1 MSTQPDQTAP
11 PTPSAL
17 PAQFKPAEHEGV
29 IRDRW
34 EAAKAFHADPQR
46 VLRGEAEPYCIVIP
60 PPNVTAALHLGHA
73 LNNTL
78 QDILARNARMR
89 GFETLWMPGTDHA
102 GIATQAVVEKR
113 VQKEENKRRKDFT
126 REAFVEKIQA
136 FKDEYEAVIT
146 NQLKMMGCSCDWDRQ
161 RFTMDPQC
169 ARAVSEAFFRL
180 FKDGLIYRGK
190 RLVNWDPAL
199 QTAVADDECY
209 EQEVEGAFYYLRYPL
224 VHAGTQDAA
233 IRTGGRDNVDPVP
246 VTWGELARRG
256 YPGANAHDADAEA
269 WVTVAT
275 TRPETYLADTAVGI
289 NPHDPRAKALRG
301 LFIELPLVGRIIPIV
316 EDSYV
321 VLPKAIAEQL
331 GRDEEANDPKAG
343 MATGFLKVT
352 PGHDA
357 NDYEIGRRHGL
368 PVVNMMSPD
377 GRVSNEH
384 DWDGNEIPHNLLG
397 KKMAEARKHVVEE
410 FKTRGW
416 LESVKPHRH
425 SLKHSDRSKAVIEP
439 FLSDQWYVRVTDDRL
454 AGAANRALATTPAG
468 PLTPNSY
475 AGAPLSHARVPDSHG
490 GDSPTHANAAQTHA
504 SDTDTHGNAA
514 HSHVSGAHL
523 RAGGPLSHESDAP
536 AYGKGAEPFAGD
548 NALTFHPSRYA
559 KTYQQWHENIRDW
572 CISRQLWWGHQIP
585 VWSGR
590 AMIAEEAWLQLE
602 AWEKS
607 GRLAKQGMQVAGSHE
622 RIATD
627 VYFAPASLEDSEII
641 SFLEKA
647 GFTRDP
653 DVLDTWFSSAL
664 WPLSTMGWP
673 DDTALLK
680 AFNPTTTL
688 CTAREIIT
696 LWVSRMVMF
705 NRYFLGEGQGRGP
718 VPFRDVV
725 IHAVIQDGEG
735 RKMSKSLGNGIDP
748 LEIIESHGSDA
759 MRFTL
764 THMTTQTQDVRMP
777 VEKDPKTGRNTSK
790 KFDLGRS
797 LVNKLW
803 NATTG
808 VALRNMPAE
817 GTPAPTTPID
827 VKTLSITDRWL
838 LSRLEATVRAVDE
851 AIASYEY
858 ANYANALYDFIY
870 RDLCDWY
877 LEAVKPTLKS
887 DANQQAVLARTIDA
901 VLRLAHPAM
910 PYITE
915 SLWALVKDL
924 PVAPIS
930 ELTMAPSRKGGLLCT
945 AGWPFAAPSLNDPQ
959 AEAAFERLRAFAT
972 AVREVR
978 SEHKVPPKRRIT
990 AHIPAELAK
999 ELAVGTQDNAL
1010 SWVYSILNVGIGKV
1024 VTDNPAPGVP
1034 AARIRVLDHDIA
1046 LTDLADAVDAAAE
1059 SDRKAKRAAE
1069 IAKESDILRARLSNP
1084 GYVDR
1089 APAKLIEE
1097 TKSKLQKLQDELDSL
1112 G

>member
-1 MSTQPDQTAP
+1 M
-11 PTPSAL
+11 
-17 PAQFKPAEHEGV
+17 PAEHEAR
-29 IRDRW
+29 IREAWD
-34 EAAKAFHADPQR
+34 AAKAFHADPGR

-78 QDILARNARMR
+78 QDILVRTARMR

-146 NQLKMMGCSCDWDRQ
+146 NQLKLMGCSCDWDRQ
-161 RFTMDPQC
+161 RFTMDEQC
-169 ARAVSEAFFRL
+169 ARAVYEAFFRL

-209 EQEVEGAFYYLRYPL
+209 EQDVAGAFYYLRYPL

-233 IRTGGRDNVDPVP
+233 ITTGGREDVDPVP
-246 VTWGELARRG
+246 VAWGELARRG
-256 YPGANAHDADAEA
+256 YPGAGEHDADAQA

-289 NPHDPRAKALRG
+289 NPHDPRARALRG
-301 LFIELPLVGRIIPIV
+301 LFVELPLVGRIIPIV

-384 DWDGNEIPHNLLG
+384 DWDGCEIPHNLLG

-416 LESVKPHRH
+416 LESVKPHNH

-439 FLSDQWYVRVTDDRL
+439 YLSDQWYVKVTDPRM
-454 AGAANRALATTPAG
+454 AKAANEV
-468 PLTPNSY
+468 LTHPNCDRQ
-475 AGAPLSHARVPDSHG
+475 GADR
-490 GDSPTHANAAQTHA
+490 T
-504 SDTDTHGNAA
+504 
-514 HSHVSGAHL
+514 
-523 RAGGPLSHESDAP
+523 
-536 AYGKGAEPFAGD
+536 AE
-548 NALTFHPSRYA
+548 NSVTFHPPRYS
-559 KTYQQWHENIRDW
+559 KTYELWHENIRDW
-572 CISRQLWWGHQIP
+572 CVSRQLWWGHRVP
-585 VWSGR
+585 VWTRDFSVGKDSLLG
-590 AMIAEEAWLQLE
+590 AAKTGIDAGVVTFKLAP
-602 AWEKS
+602 WEDE
-607 GRLAKQGMQVAGSHE
+607 G
-622 RIATD
+622 RIAVRDSQTPAELPGHVPTRYSAD
-627 VYFAPASLEDSEII
+627 ASAPAPFSVCVRDPERRDREIVEYLERH
-641 SFLEKA
+641 
-647 GFTRDP
+647 GFTQDP

-664 WPLSTMGWP
+664 WPMSTMGWP
-673 DDTALLK
+673 GDTELLK
-680 AFNPTTTL
+680 AFNPTSTL

-705 NRYFLGEGQGRGP
+705 NRYFLGEGHGRGP

-725 IHAVIQDGEG
+725 VHAVIQDGEG

-748 LEIIESHGSDA
+748 LEIIETHGSDA

-764 THMTTQTQDVRMP
+764 THMTTQTQDVRLP
-777 VEKDPKTGRNTSK
+777 VEKDSKTGRNTSK

-808 VALRNMPAE
+808 VALRNMPAA
-817 GTPAPTTPID
+817 GMAAPTAAID
-827 VKTLSITDRWL
+827 VKSLSTTDRWL
-838 LSRLEATVRAVDE
+838 LSRLEATVRAVNT
-851 AIASYEY
+851 AIDGYEY
-858 ANYANALYDFIY
+858 SDYANALYDFIY

-887 DANQQAVLARTIDA
+887 DPKQQAVLARVIDT
-901 VLRLAHPAM
+901 VLRIAHPAM

-915 SLWALVKDL
+915 SLWPHVRDL
-924 PVAPIS
+924 PVAPIK
-930 ELTMAPSRKGGLLCT
+930 ELTLGPARKGGVLAT
-945 AGWPFAAPSLNDPQ
+945 ARWPVVAASLNAPA
-959 AEAAFERLRAFAT
+959 AEAEFDRLRAFAL

-978 SEHKVPPKRRIT
+978 SDHKVPPKRRIT
-990 AHIPAELAK
+990 AHIPAALAK
-999 ELAVGTQDNAL
+999 ELARGTEGNAL
-1010 SWVYSILNVGIGKV
+1010 SWVYTVPGVGIGTV
-1024 VTDNPAPGVP
+1024 LADNPPAGVP
-1034 AARIRVLDHDIA
+1034 AVKVRVLDHEIT
-1046 LTDLADAVDAAAE
+1046 LTDLSDAVDAGTENERKTKRGAE
-1059 SDRKAKRAAE
+1059 LDKE
-1069 IAKESDILRARLSNP
+1069 IDILKARLNNP

-1097 TKSKLQKLQDELDSL
+1097 TRSKLKKLQDERDSL